1 MVNLKKYK
9 VLLQQFVLF
18 LTFAVF
24 LSCSQ
29 QKIVVTK
36 IEGKQIYINNTAE
49 LTPSVETFIKPYREN
64 IEKDLSE
71 ILAFAPQNIDKT
83 GEWQSSIGNLLA
95 DVVLDKG
102 NPILKSRKNVSI
114 DFCLLNH
121 GGIRAIIPKGNV
133 TARTAF
139 EIMPFENTAI
149 VVALKGEQIE
159 EIANYLVRVKNPHPI
174 AGITFT
180 IDKDYKVKNIKVK
193 NEVLQLDKTYYV
205 VTSDYL
211 SNGGDNMDFFKKGF
225 QSFDLNYKL
234 RNILIDYLKDVDTIP
249 VASEIKITKEN

>member
-1 MVNLKKYK
+1 MVNLKKYN

-18 LTFAVF
+18 LTFAAF

-36 IEGKQIYINNTAE
+36 IEGKQININNSAE
-49 LTPSVETFIKPYREN
+49 LTPSIETFIKLYREN

-71 ILAFAPQNIDKT
+71 ILAFAPKNIDKT

-95 DVVLDKG
+95 DVVIEKG

-133 TARTAF
+133 TAKTAF
-139 EIMPFENTAI
+139 EIMPFENSLII
-149 VVALKGEQIE
+149 VAMKGSDVL
-159 EIANYLVRVKNPHPI
+159 EIPTYIIKEKKPHPLSGMI
-174 AGITFT
+174 FT
-180 IDKDYKVKNIKVK
+180 IDKNNLAKNILIQGKPIDE
-193 NEVLQLDKTYYV
+193 NKTYYV
-205 VTSDYL
+205 ATSDYL
-211 SNGGDNMDFFKKGF
+211 ANGGDNMTFFKKN
-225 QSFDLNYKL
+225 SDKIDLDYKL
-234 RNILIDYLKDVDTIP
+234 RNILIDYFKTVDTIP
-249 VASEIKITKEN
+249 LVLDKRIIVE

>member
-1 MVNLKKYK
+1 MVNLKKYN

-18 LTFAVF
+18 LTFAAF

-36 IEGKQIYINNTAE
+36 IEGKQININNSFE
-49 LTPSVETFIKPYREN
+49 LTPSIEAFIKPYREN

-71 ILAFAPQNIDKT
+71 ILAFAPKNIDKT

-95 DVVLDKG
+95 DVVIEKG

-133 TARTAF
+133 TAKTAF
-139 EIMPFENTAI
+139 EIMPFENSLII
-149 VVALKGEQIE
+149 VAMKGSDVIE
-159 EIANYLVRVKNPHPI
+159 IPTYIIKEKKPHPLSGMI
-174 AGITFT
+174 FT
-180 IDKDYKVKNIKVK
+180 IDKNNLAKNILIQGKPIDE
-193 NEVLQLDKTYYV
+193 NKTYYV
-205 VTSDYL
+205 ATSDYL
-211 SNGGDNMDFFKKGF
+211 ANGGDNMTFFKKN
-225 QSFDLNYKL
+225 SDKIDLDYKL
-234 RNILIDYLKDVDTIP
+234 RNILIDYFKTADTIP
-249 VASEIKITKEN
+249 LVLDKRIIVE

>member
-36 IEGKQIYINNTAE
+36 IEGKQININNTAE

-139 EIMPFENTAI
+139 EIMPFENSLII
-149 VVALKGEQIE
+149 VAMKGSDIL
-159 EIANYLVRVKNPHPI
+159 EIPTYIIKEKKPHPLS
-174 AGITFT
+174 GMTFT
-180 IDKDYKVKNIKVK
+180 IDKNNLAKNILIQGKPI
-193 NEVLQLDKTYYV
+193 NENKTYYV
-205 VTSDYL
+205 ATSDYL
-211 SNGGDNMDFFKKGF
+211 ANGGDNMTFFKKN
-225 QSFDLNYKL
+225 SDKIDLDYKL
-234 RNILIDYLKDVDTIP
+234 RNILIDYFKTVDIIP
-249 VASEIKITKEN
+249 LVLNKRIIVK

>member
-36 IEGKQIYINNTAE
+36 IEGKQININNTAE

-71 ILAFAPQNIDKT
+71 ILSFAPQNIDKT

-139 EIMPFENTAI
+139 EIMPFENSLII
-149 VVALKGEQIE
+149 VAMKGSDIL
-159 EIANYLVRVKNPHPI
+159 EIPTYIIKEKKPHPLS
-174 AGITFT
+174 GMTFT
-180 IDKDYKVKNIKVK
+180 IDKNNLAKNILIQGKPI
-193 NEVLQLDKTYYV
+193 NENKTYYV
-205 VTSDYL
+205 ATSDYL
-211 SNGGDNMDFFKKGF
+211 ANGGDNMTFFKKN
-225 QSFDLNYKL
+225 SDKIDLDYKL
-234 RNILIDYLKDVDTIP
+234 RNILIDYFKTVDTISL
-249 VASEIKITKEN
+249 VLNKRIIVE

>member
-36 IEGKQIYINNTAE
+36 IEGKQININNTAE

-139 EIMPFENTAI
+139 EIMPFENSLII
-149 VVALKGEQIE
+149 VAMKGSDIL
-159 EIANYLVRVKNPHPI
+159 EIPTYIIKEKKPHPLS
-174 AGITFT
+174 GMTFT
-180 IDKDYKVKNIKVK
+180 IDKNNLANNILIQGKPI
-193 NEVLQLDKTYYV
+193 NENKTYYV
-205 VTSDYL
+205 ATSDYL
-211 SNGGDNMDFFKKGF
+211 ANGGDNMTFFKKN
-225 QSFDLNYKL
+225 SDKINLDYKL
-234 RNILIDYLKDVDTIP
+234 RNILIDYFKTVDTIP
-249 VASEIKITKEN
+249 LVLNKRIIVE

>member
-1 MVNLKKYK
+1 MVNLKKYN

-18 LTFAVF
+18 LTFAAF

-36 IEGKQIYINNTAE
+36 IEGKQININNSFE
-49 LTPSVETFIKPYREN
+49 LTPSIEAFIKPYREN

-71 ILAFAPQNIDKT
+71 ILAFAPKNIDKT

-95 DVVLDKG
+95 DVVIEKG

-133 TARTAF
+133 TAKTAF
-139 EIMPFENTAI
+139 EIMPFENSLII
-149 VVALKGEQIE
+149 VAMKGSDVL
-159 EIANYLVRVKNPHPI
+159 EIPTYIIKEKKPHPLSGMI
-174 AGITFT
+174 FT
-180 IDKDYKVKNIKVK
+180 IDKNNLAKNILIQGKPIDE
-193 NEVLQLDKTYYV
+193 NKTYYV
-205 VTSDYL
+205 ATSDYL
-211 SNGGDNMDFFKKGF
+211 ANGGDNMTFFKKN
-225 QSFDLNYKL
+225 SDKIDLDYKL
-234 RNILIDYLKDVDTIP
+234 RNILIDYFKTADTIP
-249 VASEIKITKEN
+249 LVLDKRIIVE

>member
-1 MVNLKKYK
+1 MVNLKKYN

-18 LTFAVF
+18 LTFAAF

-36 IEGKQIYINNTAE
+36 IEGKQININNSAE
-49 LTPSVETFIKPYREN
+49 LTPSIETFIKPYREN

-71 ILAFAPQNIDKT
+71 ILAFAPKNIDKT

-95 DVVLDKG
+95 DVVIEKG

-133 TARTAF
+133 TAKTAF
-139 EIMPFENTAI
+139 EIMPFENSLII
-149 VVALKGEQIE
+149 VAMKGSDVL
-159 EIANYLVRVKNPHPI
+159 EIPTYIIKEKKPHPLSGMI
-174 AGITFT
+174 FT
-180 IDKDYKVKNIKVK
+180 IDKNNLAKNILIQGKPIDE
-193 NEVLQLDKTYYV
+193 NKTYYV
-205 VTSDYL
+205 ATSDYL
-211 SNGGDNMDFFKKGF
+211 ANGGDNMTFFKKN
-225 QSFDLNYKL
+225 SDKIDLDYKL
-234 RNILIDYLKDVDTIP
+234 RNILIDYFKTVDTIP
-249 VASEIKITKEN
+249 LVLDKRIIVE

>member
-1 MVNLKKYK
+1 MVNLKKYN

-18 LTFAVF
+18 LTFAAF
-24 LSCSQ
+24 LSCGQ

-36 IEGKQIYINNTAE
+36 IEGKQININNSAE

-95 DVVLDKG
+95 DVVLKKG

-139 EIMPFENTAI
+139 EIMPFENSLII
-149 VVALKGEQIE
+149 VAMKGSDIL
-159 EIANYLVRVKNPHPI
+159 EIPTYIIKEKKPHPLS
-174 AGITFT
+174 GMTFT
-180 IDKDYKVKNIKVK
+180 IDKNNLAQNILIQGKPL
-193 NEVLQLDKTYYV
+193 NENKTYYV
-205 VTSDYL
+205 ATSDYL
-211 SNGGDNMDFFKKGF
+211 ANGGDNMTFFKKN
-225 QSFDLNYKL
+225 SDKIDLDYKL
-234 RNILIDYLKDVDTIP
+234 RNILIDYFKSVDTIP
-249 VASEIKITKEN
+249 LVLDKRIIVE

>member
-36 IEGKQIYINNTAE
+36 IEGKQININNTAE

-64 IEKDLSE
+64 IEKDLHE

-139 EIMPFENTAI
+139 EIMPFENSLII
-149 VVALKGEQIE
+149 VAMKGSDIL
-159 EIANYLVRVKNPHPI
+159 EIPTYIIKEKKPHPLS
-174 AGITFT
+174 GMTFT
-180 IDKDYKVKNIKVK
+180 IDKNNLAKNILIQGKPI
-193 NEVLQLDKTYYV
+193 NENKTYYV
-205 VTSDYL
+205 ATSDYL
-211 SNGGDNMDFFKKGF
+211 ANGGDNMTFFKKN
-225 QSFDLNYKL
+225 SDKIDLDYKL
-234 RNILIDYLKDVDTIP
+234 RNILIDYFKTVDTIP
-249 VASEIKITKEN
+249 SVLNKRIIVE